1 MSALPDIDKIDDIL
15 EMASTMT
22 TLKIP
27 SKGLKTLDEMKEK
40 VKEALQS
47 SEKKSSWTAKEAF
60 SVLTE
65 AKKEDKRKRATLL
78 NFYERTDVCLQSMDR
93 KVHALLE
100 QNIGNLKEKIASHKQ
115 NLLRKEYIVLVAGE
129 TSSGKST
136 LLNLILGEQLL
147 PYSVLSTTS
156 TICELRYG
164 DTPKLVAHFKNKE
177 LGDTTKTVVLDEP
190 SEASEQSYLQQISEF
205 VHLKTNRE
213 KGSDYEKI
221 ELFWPHNLLKENIVI
236 VDSPGI
242 GESTIMDDIVK
253 GYLPEVFAFIY
264 VIKSDNAGGIQRDRV
279 EKLIEHARQVS
290 LDKQRESSSNCAL
303 FVCNKWDQV
312 PPEETDEVKNYVVT
326 KLTQCWPSLDPKS
339 QIIYM
344 SAREAIEAQKLGI
357 VTKEFAKLMK
367 SIKSMVLKSIEA
379 RLEIQWRWLDYL
391 LARMALHTK
400 AFIRNS
406 SKDRE
411 NMIDRMMFITD
422 RLQGIERQQGTVSKE
437 LQSYLE
443 KKTDHAVTTLSRY
456 LKSPEVMQQFS
467 SWTLDD
473 VPKAEESWE
482 LTQNYIQKALMRRL
496 RETIEE
502 WEEKNQVFSDARASL
517 IQYFQ
522 ERFSYVEGQL
532 RTLEESVLAGDAVS
546 SAGGPLALDDFSVAE
561 KVIIGVTSPIW
572 VPVGLVVLVVSVP
585 VIGAMAVKEKL
596 ENWNKTRQY
605 NKDKCAFMAKASR
618 EYLKE
623 TAEGQHLK
631 SFVMEQLKE
640 AQVCLKQVLD
650 RIPQLIEADKMLCRQ
665 LRDDNRSKKEV
676 EDFYKPLQ
684 EMSVLIRDEMALFGI
699 KEVRKMDISCDD
711 LEWKDDALLGG
722 GAFAAVYRGKLK
734 IRGDD
739 KPVDVAVKV
748 WNDELEVTVGDFLS
762 ETELLR
768 KLDYPFI
775 VKFYGAALHKEGEQ
789 LKAILVMEL
798 CKENLMRHIFR
809 HKSNIPGKSSAATA
823 ARDVIG
829 WAKDIADALE
839 YIHRQGIVHRDLK
852 LENILLSQENI
863 VKVADVGVSKEAKAI
878 TGTLAG
884 TPVYLAPEVINSCLY
899 DYKADIYSLG
909 IMLWEMWYG
918 KRALLDVG
926 GNVHEFFEKVVGGA
940 RPTHV
945 EGSKEPPAGLQDL
958 MQRCWDEKPDN
969 RPDAKDCHER
979 LTQLYQEVG
988 APSS

>member
-1 MSALPDIDKIDDIL
+1 
-15 EMASTMT
+15 
-22 TLKIP
+22 
-27 SKGLKTLDEMKEK
+27 
-40 VKEALQS
+40 
-47 SEKKSSWTAKEAF
+47 
-60 SVLTE
+60 
-65 AKKEDKRKRATLL
+65 
-78 NFYERTDVCLQSMDR
+78 
-93 KVHALLE
+93 
-100 QNIGNLKEKIASHKQ
+100 
-115 NLLRKEYIVLVAGE
+115 
-129 TSSGKST
+129 
-136 LLNLILGEQLL
+136 
-147 PYSVLSTTS
+147 
-156 TICELRYG
+156 
-164 DTPKLVAHFKNKE
+164 
-177 LGDTTKTVVLDEP
+177 
-190 SEASEQSYLQQISEF
+190 
-205 VHLKTNRE
+205 
-213 KGSDYEKI
+213 
-221 ELFWPHNLLKENIVI
+221 
-236 VDSPGI
+236 
-242 GESTIMDDIVK
+242 
-253 GYLPEVFAFIY
+253 
-264 VIKSDNAGGIQRDRV
+264 
-279 EKLIEHARQVS
+279 
-290 LDKQRESSSNCAL
+290 
-303 FVCNKWDQV
+303 
-312 PPEETDEVKNYVVT
+312 
-326 KLTQCWPSLDPKS
+326 
-339 QIIYM
+339 
-344 SAREAIEAQKLGI
+344 
-357 VTKEFAKLMK
+357 
-367 SIKSMVLKSIEA
+367 
-379 RLEIQWRWLDYL
+379 
-391 LARMALHTK
+391 MALHTK

-532 RTLEESVLAGDAVS
+532 RMLEGSVLAGDAVGS
-546 SAGGPLALDDFSVAE
+546 GSGPLASDDFSVAE

-650 RIPQLIEADKMLCRQ
+650 RIPQLIEADKMLCQQ

-739 KPVDVAVKV
+739 KSVDVAVKV
-748 WNDELEVTVGDFLS
+748 WNDELEVTVSNFLS
-762 ETELLR
+762 EAEILRLVLL
-768 KLDYPFI
+768 
-775 VKFYGAALHKEGEQ
+775 FYG
-789 LKAILVMEL
+789 
-798 CKENLMRHIFR
+798 
-809 HKSNIPGKSSAATA
+809 S
-823 ARDVIG
+823 
-829 WAKDIADALE
+829 
-839 YIHRQGIVHRDLK
+839 
-852 LENILLSQENI
+852 
-863 VKVADVGVSKEAKAI
+863 
-878 TGTLAG
+878 
-884 TPVYLAPEVINSCLY
+884 
-899 DYKADIYSLG
+899 
-909 IMLWEMWYG
+909 
-918 KRALLDVG
+918 
-926 GNVHEFFEKVVGGA
+926 
-940 RPTHV
+940 
-945 EGSKEPPAGLQDL
+945 
-958 MQRCWDEKPDN
+958 
-969 RPDAKDCHER
+969 
-979 LTQLYQEVG
+979 
-988 APSS
+988 